1 MFNDWRTVVICS
13 IGAVWCDTDDFFMLL
28 KYHRDE
34 QRDEG
39 KIKSRK
45 NLSYLLTIQR
55 PFRSGD
61 LSQYI
66 L

>member
-34 QRDEG
+34 CREANRVAT
-39 KIKSRK
+39 IE
-45 NLSYLLTIQR
+45 NLGYLLTMQR
-55 PFRSGD
+55 PYKV
-61 LSQYI
+61 LYP
-66 L
+66 